1 MRTFAGPRADSFFL
15 DLGRTFDLLQVSNP
29 GTNTFA
35 GYNVH
40 TISLQLPV
48 SMITNNGS
56 RPTDPND
63 GAAVIGSWI
72 TSSRRSTKVYSDGA
86 TSASG
91 DWVQIERLGMPLV
104 NEVVVPLALKDAFNS
119 LKPWQDATIPAVVN
133 VVTDPELG
141 RLFTALFGLK
151 VPPPPR
157 NDILMVF
164 AQGVKGLNQPPNVV
178 PSEMLR
184 LNVASPPTAKPNR
197 LGVLGGD
204 IGGFPNGR
212 RLTDDV
218 VDISL
223 QVVAGALVQGFSGAN
238 LGDGV
243 NVTAPA
249 GKLMDTFP
257 YQALPWSYAT
267 VPIKY
272 LPSNNSNNN
281 P

>member
-1 MRTFAGPRADSFFL
+1 
-15 DLGRTFDLLQVSNP
+15 
-29 GTNTFA
+29 
-35 GYNVH
+35 
-40 TISLQLPV
+40 
-48 SMITNNGS
+48 
-56 RPTDPND
+56 
-63 GAAVIGSWI
+63 
-72 TSSRRSTKVYSDGA
+72 
-86 TSASG
+86 
-91 DWVQIERLGMPLV
+91 
-104 NEVVVPLALKDAFNS
+104 
-119 LKPWQDATIPAVVN
+119 
-133 VVTDPELG
+133 
-141 RLFTALFGLK
+141 
-151 VPPPPR
+151 
-157 NDILMVF
+157 MVF

-184 LNVASPPTAKPNR
+184 LNVAIPPTAKPNR